1 MEKYYWYNLLEIAI
15 EEVYSLLLL
24 NGSDY
29 LG

>member
-1 MEKYYWYNLLEIAI
+1 MEKCYWYNLLEIATG
-15 EEVYSLLLL
+15 EVYSCLL